1 MDYANPYI
9 VANAEASERSAFIRR
24 TYIHLALAIAA
35 FAGLEWFLIQ
45 QTWAQNLAVTM
56 SQNWLIVMLA
66 FMGFSSL
73 ADRWAQSATS
83 QGIQYVGLG
92 VSIVIWSIIFL
103 PMIIVAQQI
112 EVTEGASIIQP
123 AALTTAGLV
132 GALTLVAFLSG
143 ADFSFLRGFIVVASF
158 VALGIIVVSILFGFT
173 LGILFSGA
181 MVLLASASIL
191 YTTSSVIHHYGTNQ
205 YVAASVALFAG
216 VALMF
221 WYILRIFMSRR

>member
-1 MDYANPYI
+1 MEYANPYI
-9 VANAEASERSAFIRR
+9 VANAEASERAAFIRR
-24 TYIHLALAIAA
+24 TYIHLAFAIAA

-45 QTWAQNLAVTM
+45 QTWAQNLAATM

-83 QGIQYVGLG
+83 QGMQYVGLG

-103 PMIIVAQQI
+103 PMIIVAQQM
-112 EVTEGASIIQP
+112 EGAEGISIIQP
-123 AALTTAGLV
+123 AALTTAGLI
-132 GALTLVAFLSG
+132 GALTLVAFISG

-173 LGILFSGA
+173 LGILFSAA

-191 YTTSSVIHHYGTNQ
+191 HTTSSVIHNYGTNQ